1 MTTPKPAP
9 RKGAVIELDKKDFNG
24 DVIIHKNLTQDVL
37 VITEDKM
44 KLTLLEYK
52 NILSAGAEWFSASTT
67 VLSFLAALLL
77 TNFKDV
83 GPLTAETWQA
93 IYFMFFVIS
102 LARFINVLYKMFRNR
117 KKANVDY
124 VIRKLRQ
131 SNDDNE

>member
-9 RKGAVIELDKKDFNG
+9 RKSAVIELDKEDFNG

-52 NILSAGAEWFSASTT
+52 NILSASAEWFSASTT

-102 LARFINVLYKMFRNR
+102 LARFINVLYKMYRNR

-124 VIRKLRQ
+124 VIRKLKQ